1 MSRIRTTEREIAA
14 GSAGWLNDY
23 CRRKNLAFTE
33 VSVEAQARGE
43 STNGAAGLR
52 YGDVILWRD
61 RRAGRASVLLELKSP
76 TAAADSQEIL
86 LQRANAFGVPY
97 VVAWNFRQMDIY
109 AVSGVELRRI
119 HSQKAAVLERL
130 DDWTRPATRKSVQ
143 AALETL
149 CGELDHLVNRR
160 PFRRYKP
167 DAHYFVEFVRQSV
180 NYLAHIV
187 ENELQTA
194 RTEGLDTKDLTDAF
208 LTETRSSQRE
218 DFWQVV
224 ALQIV
229 YRLLVKLMLYQAM
242 QRHVPGLAAIDA
254 ERAEGLRA
262 RIRRAFNAAR
272 AYGPHVVFADD
283 PFDAHVFSAAAAEE
297 ELATFIRALILYDF
311 EGMAEDILGRMFEKI
326 IEPELRHRLGQFYT
340 PEDLVDLVIGLTARD
355 LNAAVLDPTCGSGT
369 FLLRYYDL
377 LRTRMGRSFDHSE
390 RLKRIYGV
398 EISRF
403 PASLAAL
410 NLTRQDL
417 AHFRE
422 PVHIV
427 HSDIFD
433 VRPFDEDSTS
443 PEADPSLPKLSR
455 PIDIVIGN
463 MPFIRHELIKRSGTD
478 YKRKLQRQLAH
489 SLLFSD
495 TYLFNLAGDASERLE
510 YVAGLDRAQQIRWI
524 DGLLDSNKLKLAV
537 SGSADLF
544 VYILFR
550 LLTLLTPDGRIGII
564 SSNAWL
570 DTRYGRLL
578 QRFLLHNFHIEAIL
592 SSCSEPWFDDASI
605 NTIVTV
611 LQRRA
616 PHKAEAG
623 ERTAFVSLQ
632 QNLKVLLPTR
642 DLAVHAD
649 KRWNEVSELV
659 QQFSPNVTDK
669 GDASVHSTGSKA
681 FRLRSVPRSVLKI
694 DTDDNERPARW
705 SKYLRAPDVY
715 FDIMEKCHDQLTD
728 FKDKADIRP
737 GVKSGINDFFY
748 VRVVQPAASADGT
761 EPVLI
766 ETSGGHRCSIEQR
779 FLTPV
784 IKSPRELTHIA
795 QPRGSNF
802 KFHAFVCEVNKE
814 ILLRDGFVCAAE
826 YVEWGASTSNKSG
839 VSWPEVTS
847 VKQRKN
853 WYTLKK
859 PAQSDLLLP
868 MSNDKR
874 FAVFEAPPGAMI
886 DHNLFECTLRDRA
899 YRNTA
904 LRFCNSILFALFREV
919 NARVNL
925 GDGASKTEMV
935 DWNYMPVP
943 RDVLDLSEEQPAFFR
958 REILPIDREL
968 NKKDRQEFEAEILTA
983 LGLDPVVY
991 LDAIK
996 TGLKQ
1001 MVAERT
1007 QPAKQRKKRRSE
1019 VKAIAFEDIH
1029 KQVVR
1034 SVFPRGARRF
1044 PDDFYPRSNFT
1055 GDKLCLPGGK
1065 LHIESMLGRHAVKD
1079 DFGREL
1085 FSTFSAD
1092 QARYLLA
1099 CAQGPAGKITVP
1111 FDELL
1116 SELMMREY
1124 SAYYNDR
1131 RKQVYREAM
1140 QRLHD
1145 QNAARRMC
1153 LQILGEMNL
1162 AAPPD
1167 WQPPY

>member
-14 GSAGWLNDY
+14 GSASWLNDY

-33 VSVEAQARGE
+33 VSVEAQARGDAVD
-43 STNGAAGLR
+43 GAAGLR

-61 RRAGRASVLLELKSP
+61 RQSGRASVLLELKSP
-76 TAAADSQEIL
+76 TATADTHDIL

-97 VVAWNFRQMDIY
+97 VVAWNFQQIDIY
-109 AVSGVELRRI
+109 TVGGVELRRI
-119 HSQKAAVLERL
+119 HSQKAAVLEKL
-130 DDWTRPATRKSVQ
+130 EDWTRPGTRKSVR

-149 CGELDHLVNRR
+149 CGELDQLVNQR

-167 DAHYFVEFVRQSV
+167 DGHYFVEFVRQSV
-180 NYLAHIV
+180 HNLAHIV
-187 ENELQTA
+187 EHELQTA
-194 RTEGLDTKDLTDAF
+194 LNEGMDISGLTHAY

-218 DFWQVV
+218 DILQVV

-242 QRHVPGLAAIDA
+242 QRHVPGLAAIDT
-254 ERAEGLRA
+254 ERTEGLGQ
-262 RIRRAFNAAR
+262 RIRRAFHNAR
-272 AYGPHVVFADD
+272 SYGPHVVFADD
-283 PFDAHVFSAAAAEE
+283 PFDEHVFSVEAEE
-297 ELATFIRALILYDF
+297 ELLTFIRTMVLYDF
-311 EGMAEDILGRMFEKI
+311 EGMAEDIVGRMFEKI
-326 IEPELRHRLGQFYT
+326 IEPELRHRLGQYYT
-340 PEDLVDLVIGLTARD
+340 PEDLVDLVIGLTAKD
-355 LNAAVLDPTCGSGT
+355 LNGTALDPTCGSGT

-377 LRTRMGRSFDHSE
+377 LRTRMGHTLDHAE
-390 RLKRIYGV
+390 RLKRIVGV

-417 AHFRE
+417 SHFRE
-422 PVHIV
+422 PAHIV

-433 VRPFDEDSTS
+433 VLAFGDDEALTETDS
-443 PEADPSLPKLSR
+443 SLTTLPR
-455 PIDIVIGN
+455 PIDTVFGN
-463 MPFIRHELIKRSGTD
+463 MPFIRHELIERSGAD
-478 YKRKLQRQLAH
+478 YKQKLQRRLAH

-524 DGLLDSNKLKLAV
+524 DGLLDSKKLKLAV
-537 SGSADLF
+537 SGTADLF

-578 QRFLLHNFHIEAIL
+578 QQFLLHNFHIETVVA
-592 SSCSEPWFDDASI
+592 SWAEPWFDDASI
-605 NTIVTV
+605 NTVVTV

-616 PHKAEAG
+616 PHKANAG
-623 ERTAFVSLQ
+623 ERTAFVSLRK
-632 QNLKVLLPTR
+632 NLQELLPTR
-642 DLAVHAD
+642 DLLMHAD
-649 KRWNEVSELV
+649 RRWNEVTELV
-659 QQFSPNVTDK
+659 HQFSRHVAGK
-669 GDASVHSTGSKA
+669 SGDSVHSTGSKA
-681 FRLRSVPRSVLKI
+681 FRLRSVPRSALEI
-694 DTDDNERPARW
+694 ETEDTERPARW

-715 FDIMEKCHDQLTD
+715 FDILEQCADRLTD

-748 VRVVQPAASADGT
+748 VRVLQPAASADAT

-766 ETSGGHRCSIEQR
+766 ETAGGRRFSIEQR

-784 IKSPRELTHIA
+784 IKSPRELTQIA
-795 QPRGSNF
+795 PPIETDF
-802 KFHAFVCEVNKE
+802 KYHAFVCDVNKE
-814 ILLRDGFVCAAE
+814 ILLREGFIGAAE
-826 YVEWGASTSNKSG
+826 YVEWGESMANKSG
-839 VSWPEVTS
+839 VPWPKVSS
-847 VKQRKN
+847 VKQRRI
-853 WYTLKK
+853 WHALRR
-859 PAQSDLLLP
+859 PGQSDLLLP

-874 FAVFEAPPGAMI
+874 FAVFEAPRGAMV
-886 DHNLFECTLRDRA
+886 DHNMFECTVLESA

-904 LRFCNSILFALFREV
+904 TRYCNSLLFALFREV

-925 GDGASKTEMV
+925 GDGASKTELV
-935 DWNYMPVP
+935 DWKYMPVP
-943 RDVLDLSEEQPAFFR
+943 RDVLDLPEDKPAFFR
-958 REILPIDREL
+958 RRILSIDREL
-968 NKKDRQEFEAEILTA
+968 NKKDRQDFEAEILAA

-996 TGLKQ
+996 AGVKH
-1001 MVAERT
+1001 MVADRI
-1007 QPAKQRKKRRSE
+1007 QPSTQRKKRRSE
-1019 VKAIAFEDIH
+1019 VKAVAHEDIR
-1029 KQVVR
+1029 KQIGR
-1034 SVFPRGARRF
+1034 SVFPRGARKF

-1065 LHIESMLGRHAVKD
+1065 LHIESMLGRHVVKD

-1085 FSTFSAD
+1085 YSTFSAE

-1124 SAYYNDR
+1124 TTYYNDQR
-1131 RKQVYREAM
+1131 ERVYIEAM

-1145 QNAARRMC
+1145 QSAARRMC
-1153 LQILGEMNL
+1153 SQILAEMKL
-1162 AAPPD
+1162 QAPPD